1 MPGQRGKRG
10 HVPPSRLRY
19 EESHPTISFRL
30 RRELHEQL
38 KATLEKSEHS
48 FADFVKEALGVKE
61 RTVGVAYRN
70 GYAAAREKYLVTY
83 RCRGCRELLEV
94 DDPTAKAAAKQ
105 YMERG
110 GWGHVACPRG
120 R

>member
-1 MPGQRGKRG
+1 MSSQRGKRG

-30 RRELHEQL
+30 RRNLREQL

-61 RTVGVAYRN
+61 RTVGAAYNN
-70 GYAAAREKYLVTY
+70 GYAAARVKYLVIFH
-83 RCRGCRELLEV
+83 CKWCNGLLEV
-94 DDPTAKAAAKQ
+94 ADPTTKDAAKR
-105 YMERG
+105 YMEEA
-110 GWGHVACPRG
+110 GWGHEACLRDP
-120 R
+120 

>member
-1 MPGQRGKRG
+1 MPGQRRKRG

-19 EESHPTISFRL
+19 EESHPTVSFRL

-38 KATLEKSEHS
+38 KATLEQSEHS

-61 RTVGVAYRN
+61 RTVGAAYSK
-70 GYAAAREKYLVTY
+70 GYVAAREKYLVTY
-83 RCRGCRELLEV
+83 HCRGCRELLEV
-94 DDPTAKAAAKQ
+94 DDPTAKAAARQ
-105 YMERG
+105 GMEQE
-110 GWGHVACPRG
+110 GWGHGTCPRD